1 MEVTTREL
9 PISKFALKALIELT
23 GQPQLDVAI
32 LVMLRD
38 AIEHR
43 LEKINV
49 DLEAYERRYGM
60 SFREFE
66 AQGQSGELTELTR
79 DRFSYEVEKDYFEW
93 DSLVTRKRKLEETYR
108 WLI

>member
-9 PISKFALKALIELT
+9 PISKFALRALIELT

-49 DLEAYERRYGM
+49 ALEAYERKYGM
-60 SFREFE
+60 PFQEFE
-66 AQGQSGELTELTR
+66 AQGQSGELT

-108 WLI
+108 WLV

>member
-1 MEVTTREL
+1 VEVTTREL
-9 PISKFALKALIELT
+9 PISKFALRALIELT

-49 DLEAYERRYGM
+49 ALEAYERKYGM
-60 SFREFE
+60 SFQEFE
-66 AQGQSGELTELTR
+66 AQGQSGELT

-108 WLI
+108 WLV